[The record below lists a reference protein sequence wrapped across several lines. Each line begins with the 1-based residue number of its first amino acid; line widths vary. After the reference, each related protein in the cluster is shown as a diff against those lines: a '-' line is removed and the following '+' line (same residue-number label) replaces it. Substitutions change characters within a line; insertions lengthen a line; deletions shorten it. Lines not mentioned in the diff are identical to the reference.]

1 MSKIERILLVLVH
14 YGDRK
19 ITQSAINSIRE
30 GEIVPE
36 IAVICSKREVKD
48 LLKENVIIIEDEKN
62 YGYSS
67 RLNIAIDYAIE
78 NHYDYLILA
87 NNDILVDKK
96 TVSGLFKYI
105 SNKGGIIL
113 GPLILRENG
122 TVESA
127 GIRIN
132 LLTGRHYQLFNG
144 KRREDL
150 KKGIILPDA
159 IAGTFMMMGTDII
172 KRMRFDETFDFYFED
187 VCFCLRVREA
197 GIGRPVVLTDFSITH
212 RGSSSIKGL
221 GQRRIASMVTGNHLR
236 VIKRFSLL
244 KDSRLKILPLTSVV
258 LLNLL
263 YFVIRVGSPVEAIV
277 GVISGA
283 IRELSRRD
291 Y

>member
-1 MSKIERILLVLVH
+1 MSKIKSILLVLVH
-14 YGDRK
+14 SGHQK
-19 ITQSAINSIRE
+19 ITQNAINSIRE
-30 GEIVPE
+30 GELVPG
-36 IAVICSKREVKD
+36 IAVICGKWESKD
-48 LLKENVIIIEDEKN
+48 FLKENVIIIEDDEN
-62 YGYSS
+62 RGYSY
-67 RLNIAIDYAIE
+67 RLNIAIDYALE

-87 NNDILVDKK
+87 NNDILVDKR

-105 SNKGGIIL
+105 SNKGEIIL
-113 GPLILRENG
+113 GPLILREDG
-122 TVESA
+122 SIESA

-150 KKGIILPDA
+150 KKGMILPDA
-159 IAGTFMMMGTDII
+159 IAGTFMMMGRDII

-187 VCFCLRVREA
+187 VYFCLKAREA

-221 GQRRIASMVTGNHLR
+221 GQRRIASMVTANHLR

-263 YFVIRVGSPVEAIV
+263 YFVIKRGGPLEAIV

-283 IRELSRRD
+283 IRELSRRN